1 MKIFKYI
8 LMAALTLPVVSC
20 VHEEEDLFNE
30 SAAQRV
36 NTAVENYSELLES
49 SESGWVMNFYPSHDG
64 DMGGIVYTVQFQDG
78 VVSMLSQEYPD
89 ADAAK
94 SLYQVK
100 GETEILLS
108 FDTYTEIFHQYSE
121 PLGSSYPTGYES
133 DYEFTFKSVSENQ
146 DTIMLKGKRYGQPLE
161 LIRLKEEPADYISK
175 ISTMYEK
182 IAMLPHPIAIVNG
195 TDEVAVDLS
204 GGVFYFSE
212 YVDAPVEWDAENKE
226 FVEHN
231 VPFITTEEGMK
242 LQEPITINGQT
253 FQECVYNDEDRSLTA
268 VGANVVLPVIL
279 PEDYT
284 EYADFAGEYT
294 MYVRNGTVSFPITLT
309 PDGDGSNYT
318 ITGMSNNFPTVKAKF
333 NAATGYLEIHSQKVG
348 EYNGNNVW
356 LCCWDLAGG
365 GSLTWSETAAVN
377 LVRDVNEETLT
388 FNFKPNNA
396 YDADFNT
403 DSFILWSTTAAGAS
417 AGQFTTWRFNGV
429 NSNQMRYLTRIVKQ

>member
-64 DMGGIVYTVQFQDG
+64 AMGGIVYTVQFQDG

-100 GETEILLS
+100 GETEILLT

-161 LIRLKEEPADYISK
+161 LIRLKEEPAGFISK
-175 ISTMYEK
+175 IATMYEK

-318 ITGMSNNFPTVKAKF
+318 ITGMSNDFPTVKAKF